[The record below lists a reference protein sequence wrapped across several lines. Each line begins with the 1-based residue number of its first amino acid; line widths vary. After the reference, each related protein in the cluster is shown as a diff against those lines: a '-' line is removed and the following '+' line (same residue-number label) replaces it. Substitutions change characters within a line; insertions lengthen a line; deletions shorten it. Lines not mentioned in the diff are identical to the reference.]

1 MDQRLAFDTITIAK
15 RIRGEIEA
23 QTDDQEVV
31 RDTLEGAVDLD
42 QVLDWLLAS
51 IANDEA
57 MVKAIGEQVSDLNKR
72 IKRLKERT
80 VSQRALLKKALT
92 EALWDRRE
100 RPAATV
106 SIGRKP
112 AHLGEIDTTKI
123 PSKFWVDSDPVL
135 DKDAILKALLAKEK
149 VPGAK
154 LIDDATTL
162 SIRRT

>member
-23 QTDDQEVV
+23 QTDDHEVV

-42 QVLDWLLAS
+42 GVIDWLLAS

-57 MVKAIGEQVSDLNKR
+57 MVKAINEQVADLQKR
-72 IKRLKERT
+72 TKRLKERT
-80 VSQRALLKKALT
+80 VSQRALIKKALT

-100 RPAATV
+100 RPAAT
-106 SIGRKP
+106 ITLGKKP
-112 AHLGEIDTTKI
+112 AHLGDVDVTKI
-123 PSKFWVDSDPVL
+123 PGKFWIEKDPEL
-135 DKDAILKALLAKEK
+135 DKKAILEALLAKEK
-149 VPGAK
+149 VPGAT
-154 LIDDATTL
+154 LITDAVTL